1 MALAR
6 PIRTLHRRLF
16 RDDVVDYLIDCIL
29 KKRFVPGDR
38 VLENQLAD
46 ELAIGKGA
54 VREALRDM
62 VGMGFL
68 SDEPYKGH
76 RVRLCSVKEFHD
88 YYQARMAMITM
99 MTPYIFK
106 DEGEHR
112 TDTAGLRD
120 LADEMKAAADHD
132 DLLGY
137 VKADLTFHRLIAEGT
152 GNCYLVRAWEALDN
166 YYWVTLHTHV
176 GDFTTVFPADSHYPI
191 VEAIEE
197 GDAEKFVSLQIENL
211 KSFLEFARPRLL
223 EKGLLIDKGDQPAS
237 AL

>member
-1 MALAR
+1 MVR

-76 RVRLCSVKEFHD
+76 RVRLCSVKDFHD
-88 YYQARMAMITM
+88 YYHARMAMLTM
-99 MTPYIFK
+99 MTPYLF
-106 DEGEHR
+106 DADGRCHV
-112 TDTAGLRD
+112 DTGKLRD
-120 LADEMKAAADHD
+120 LADEMKLAAEQH
-132 DLLGY
+132 DLLRY
-137 VKADLTFHRLIAEGT
+137 VKADLAFHDTIAEGT
-152 GNCYLVRAWEALDN
+152 GNGYFVKAWSALDN

-176 GDFTTVFPADSHYPI
+176 GDFTTVFPAESHYPI
-191 VEAIEE
+191 VDAIEM
-197 GDAEKFVSLQIENL
+197 GDPEKVTSLQIENL
-211 KSFLEFARPRLL
+211 KGFLEFAEPLL
-223 EKGLLIDKGDQPAS
+223 LQKGLLTS
-237 AL
+237 